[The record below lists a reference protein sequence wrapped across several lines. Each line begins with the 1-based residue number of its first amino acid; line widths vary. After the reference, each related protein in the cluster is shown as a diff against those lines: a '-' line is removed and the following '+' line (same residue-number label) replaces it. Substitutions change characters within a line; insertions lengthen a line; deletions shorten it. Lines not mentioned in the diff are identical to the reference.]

1 LSYRQKTIGSDCVV
15 YVISL
20 ERREQRI
27 PFHFKEDGISCAG
40 L

>member
-1 LSYRQKTIGSDCVV
+1 DCVV

-27 PFHFKEDGISCAG
+27 PFHLEEDGVSCAG